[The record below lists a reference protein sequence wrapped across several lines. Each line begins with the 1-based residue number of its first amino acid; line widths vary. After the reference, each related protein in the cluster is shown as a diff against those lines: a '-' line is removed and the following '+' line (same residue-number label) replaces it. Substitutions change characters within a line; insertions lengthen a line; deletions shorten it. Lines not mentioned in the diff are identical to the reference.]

1 MWGVLV
7 YALKDDVSTENGKRT
22 ELHRA
27 LQHSCS
33 IPAIPT

>member
-7 YALKDDVSTENGKRT
+7 YVLKDDVSTESGKRT
-22 ELHRA
+22 ELDRA
-27 LQHSCS
+27 LHFSCS